1 MIFCFKIFFS
11 SVDGPSNLTQN
22 PTRHLM
28 LTKIVAQFGGKLA
41 FVIADVIEKHP
52 KCRLELSLCWLY
64 AEYSQYLDIRMGPED
79 ITALDNYNTCIMII
93 LTLLKE
99 KKADTMF
106 NQILLQAPI
115 FTEEVFDM
123 IQHFCSNADEES
135 SAQGYMKKPLRL
147 KFYI

>member
-1 MIFCFKIFFS
+1 
-11 SVDGPSNLTQN
+11 
-22 PTRHLM
+22 M

-135 SAQGYMKKPLRL
+135 SAQGYVKILGSKKKTL
-147 KFYI
+147 KLKISKKFCGLKKFW